1 MTNGVLG
8 EAFERLI
15 VENIVT
21 GEQIV
26 VITDNYIEISGNDI
40 VVRMKPR

>member
-8 EAFERLI
+8 EACQRII

-21 GEQIV
+21 GEQYV
-26 VITDNYIEISGNDI
+26 VITDTYVEINGNDI